1 MIRNIVLDWGGILI
15 DLDDQRSIDEFHRIG
30 AREVAKYVE
39 ECRVEDM
46 FLRLELGQIDTAPIL
61 S

>member
-15 DLDDQRSIDEFHRIG
+15 DLDGQSSIDEFNRIG
-30 AREVAKYVE
+30 ALEVAKYVE
-39 ECRVEDM
+39 FCRVEDM
-46 FLRLELGQIDTAPIL
+46 PCLECAAVGN